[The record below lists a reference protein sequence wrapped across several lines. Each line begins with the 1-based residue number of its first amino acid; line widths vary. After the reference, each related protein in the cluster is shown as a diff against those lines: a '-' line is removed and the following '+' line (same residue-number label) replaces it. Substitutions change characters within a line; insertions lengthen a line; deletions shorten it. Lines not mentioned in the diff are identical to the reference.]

1 MSERL
6 QLLWLFVL
14 AAPVACVAWTVTH
27 EEVFKEFHGW
37 AVRKSEECPRLYQQ
51 KFFYLFT
58 CEYCF
63 SHYVAAGAVLITGYR
78 LLLPDW
84 RGAVIAW
91 FTLVWIANV
100 YISLFGRLRL
110 DIKHERVEIKKEE
123 LEVERNEEE
132 EAAATPLASAAARAP
147 RLAAAARPPARP
159 ANRA

>member
-1 MSERL
+1 
-6 QLLWLFVL
+6 
-14 AAPVACVAWTVTH
+14 
-27 EEVFKEFHGW
+27 
-37 AVRKSEECPRLYQQ
+37 LYQQ

-63 SHYVAAGAVLITGYR
+63 SHYVAAGTVLITDYR

-84 RGAVIAW
+84 RGAVIGW

-110 DIKHERVEIKKEE
+110 DIKRERVEIKKEE
-123 LEVERNEEE
+123 LEVERNEDEEE
-132 EAAATPLASAAARAP
+132 EAAATPLASAAPRVP

>member
-27 EEVFKEFHGW
+27 EQVFKEFHDYCL
-37 AVRKSEECPRLYQQ
+37 AKSERSRRMYQR

-63 SHYVAAGAVLITGYR
+63 SHYVAAAAVLSTGYR

-110 DIKHERVEIKKEE
+110 DIKRERVEIKKEE
-123 LEVERNEEE
+123 LEVEKGEE
-132 EAAATPLASAAARAP
+132 EAATSPPNARAP